1 MLSKFQ
7 SRRLRVSIFA
17 LLRRDKPPRQV
28 AVASR
33 LLTTDYRLPA
43 FAFGFAVASC
53 FLMLTLQGCKS
64 VRPDLYQDSVR
75 WQEKVYTLKAQEIER
90 ARSILSVLE
99 IETETPV
106 SETNGLLVKGSARD
120 LRAAAVVLDL
130 IIDGEDSYLI
140 ESLGSLSAARGL
152 PSNEQMARA
161 IGNLAL
167 GTFSD
172 PPGADASRRAI
183 IDIGK
188 DQVWAIATAEVQN
201 EIRGFLRGGARS
213 APVQATETR
222 ALGEPSNAVA
232 SKSQSDVP
240 NDQSQ
245 ATASSNTETAP
256 DTKVSGIETALP
268 AQADVPMHDI
278 GSAGPATTRSGPDA
292 EPALAPA
299 PEETASMSKQPAET
313 KAGQAVSAVEPE
325 TESLDVTIHLA
336 AQETGA
342 ARHKRSQERIAIHNG
357 DNIIELTLPE
367 KLSLI
372 QLIDLAGQYLGLDY
386 LYDPQKIS
394 DEMLTLKLHGKH
406 EGKMRVRDL
415 YALLETTLK
424 FKGLA
429 MTRRHND
436 LVAIVPIAEALEVD
450 PELLD
455 ADSAALIPGDM
466 IVTRE
471 FELQYVEV
479 ASIVELLNTMKLSI
493 AATPIAGTGIVYVT
507 CYSHRMAR
515 IEELL
520 ERVDQ
525 PGKPKVVRF
534 RLLRHTEAKTLAGKL
549 HALAAQVDTFDVSL
563 ASGVTGRPAAP
574 AAPQGQK
581 PSQIPARVKE
591 TVYLDADER
600 TNRIL
605 MVGTEEQVQALEQLV
620 DALDVVQQDRR
631 FLRIYAMAY
640 ADVQDVADKLQQL
653 QLIGTTSTQSSGT
666 QRRPAGAPPRPPQS
680 SSRLNTED
688 GGIGDL
694 VQAVLVESS
703 NSLLVNATVSDHER
717 LAEVISYLD
726 VPQQDTRIVKV
737 YPITYVDAQEVEDK
751 LIALNLVGGMQG
763 MQARTRPV
771 QGRLSAS
778 KTQPAQPV
786 GPGLPVALGPEAQVV
801 VLEVTNSLLVKATE
815 AQHAQIE
822 EIIVHVDMQTHAQAI
837 PYEIYFLEN
846 QSPKHMGEILQKI
859 IQGTVES
866 DPEDKIEK
874 TINGFEDQIII
885 VPDEM
890 TFSLIV
896 YASRKHQEWISKLV
910 EKLDRRRPQVLIDVT
925 LVEIKKTDEFTYDL
939 NIIRS
944 WPDLVETGGQTGA
957 FVTGG
962 QTVVEKLLEP
972 GMRDRFID
980 FQSDSGLGTG
990 FYADTHVQALLTAMH
1005 TKNYG
1010 RVLAKP
1016 KILVNDNEKGSIKT
1030 TDTTYVTKTSSIP
1043 VTSGAGGT
1051 ETSLIETAV
1060 DYQGYDAGITLEIT
1074 PHTSE
1079 GDLLQ
1084 LEIVLTRSDFGI
1096 ITGET
1101 PPDTSANDLNTIVT
1115 VPDGSTIILGGMLRL
1130 NQTKAG
1136 TKVPILGDIPLLGAL
1151 FRGVSNKDIQNK
1163 LYVFVRAE
1171 IIRPEETILGLQE
1184 DLKQISDRNREAFE
1198 EHEKE
1203 FQDYESWPGIKPK
1216 PTQPEKVLDF
1226 D

>member
-1 MLSKFQ
+1 
-7 SRRLRVSIFA
+7 
-17 LLRRDKPPRQV
+17 
-28 AVASR
+28 
-33 LLTTDYRLPA
+33 
-43 FAFGFAVASC
+43 
-53 FLMLTLQGCKS
+53 
-64 VRPDLYQDSVR
+64 VRPDLYQDSVLF
-75 WQEKVYTLKAQEIER
+75 QEKVYTLKAHEIEQ
-90 ARSILSVLE
+90 AGAILSTLE
-99 IETETPV
+99 IEATTPV
-106 SETNGLLVKGSARD
+106 SKPNGLLIRGSARD
-120 LRAAAVVLDL
+120 LRTAAVVLDL
-130 IIDGEDSYLI
+130 VIGSAHAYQI
-140 ESLGSLSAARGL
+140 ESLGPLSSARTL
-152 PSNEQMARA
+152 PSNTQMART
-161 IGNLAL
+161 IDNLEL

-172 PPGADASRRAI
+172 PPLTGPYRRAI
-183 IDIGK
+183 VDIGK
-188 DQVWAIATAEVQN
+188 DQVWAIATAEVMD
-201 EIRGFLRGGARS
+201 EIRATLRDMGGSLARS
-213 APVQATETR
+213 MEPRR
-222 ALGEPSNAVA
+222 ANEASDAAGVESPLGDPADE
-232 SKSQSDVP
+232 SQSYASRETVIAPAPRDTSVDASLRQQDDVP
-240 NDQSQ
+240 
-245 ATASSNTETAP
+245 A
-256 DTKVSGIETALP
+256 
-268 AQADVPMHDI
+268 HDI
-278 GSAGPATTRSGPDA
+278 GSAEPTAARSGSEIRQDMADA
-292 EPALAPA
+292 VKNRPSGP
-299 PEETASMSKQPAET
+299 PEDVAS
-313 KAGQAVSAVEPE
+313 
-325 TESLDVTIHLA
+325 ESLDVTIRLA
-336 AQETGA
+336 AQKTGPSHL
-342 ARHKRSQERIAIHNG
+342 RRTQERMAIKNG
-357 DNIIELTLPE
+357 ENIVELTLPE
-367 KLSLI
+367 KLSLM
-372 QLIDLAGQYLGLDY
+372 QLIDLAGEYLDLDY

-406 EGKMRVRDL
+406 EGKIRVKDL

-455 ADSAALIPGDM
+455 ADSDALIPGDM

-471 FELQYVEV
+471 FELRYVDV
-479 ASIVELLNTMKLSI
+479 ASVIELLNTMKLSI
-493 AATPIAGTGIVYVT
+493 AATPIGGTRIVYVT
-507 CYSHRMAR
+507 CYAHRMER

-520 ERVDQ
+520 QRVDQ

-534 RLLRHTEAKTLAGKL
+534 RLLRHTEAQTLAGKL
-549 HALAAQVDTFDVSL
+549 HALAAQLDAFTVSL
-563 ASGVTGRPAAP
+563 ASGVTGRPAPPSAP
-574 AAPQGQK
+574 
-581 PSQIPARVKE
+581 PSQNSAKTPASVKE
-591 TVYLDADER
+591 VVYLDADER

-605 MVGTEEQVQALEQLV
+605 MVGTEEQIQALDQLI
-620 DALDVVQQDRR
+620 DALDVHQQDRR
-631 FLRIYAMAY
+631 FLRIYPMEY

-653 QLIGTTSTQSSGT
+653 QLIGTSIQPSGI
-666 QRRPAGAPPRPPQS
+666 QRRPAGAPPRPPNS
-680 SSRLNTED
+680 SGSLNTQD
-688 GGIGDL
+688 SGIGDL
-694 VQAVLVESS
+694 VQAVLIESS
-703 NSLLVNATVSDHER
+703 NSLLVNATKSDHER
-717 LAEVISYLD
+717 LQEVISYLD

-737 YPITYVDAQEVEDK
+737 YPIANVDAQEVEDK
-751 LIALNLVGGMQG
+751 LIALNLVGGT
-763 MQARTRPV
+763 QARARPI
-771 QGRLSAS
+771 QGRLSAP
-778 KTQPAQPV
+778 KTQAPQPS
-786 GPGLPVALGPEAQVV
+786 GPGLPAALGPEAQVV

-815 AQHAQIE
+815 AQHAHIE

-846 QSPKHMGEILQKI
+846 QSPVHMGEILQKI
-859 IQGTVES
+859 IQGTVQN

-874 TINGFEDQIII
+874 TINSFEDQIVI

-944 WPDLVETGGQTGA
+944 FPDLVETGGQTGS
-957 FVTGG
+957 FLVDG
-962 QTVVEKLLEP
+962 QTVVEKLMEP

-980 FQSDSGLGTG
+980 FQSNSGLGTG
-990 FYADTHVQALLTAMH
+990 FYADTHVQALLTVMQ

-1043 VTSGAGGT
+1043 VTSGAGGQ

-1060 DYQGYDAGITLEIT
+1060 DYEGYDAGITLEIT

-1101 PPDTSANDLNTIVT
+1101 PPDTSSNDLSTTVT

-1184 DLKQISDRNREAFE
+1184 DLKRISDRNREAFE

-1203 FQDYESWPGIKPK
+1203 FQDYENWPGIKPK
-1216 PTQPEKVLDF
+1216 PTQPEKVLDA